1 MYTQRQLFKILLI
14 ITIIALVSN
23 SCSKTKE
30 LLEPLLEVSKTNLKF
45 NNQDSKYNVTVRS
58 DEIINVFID
67 QSWCRVVTGIPVKS
81 AEGYLTTELIV
92 KVNANDETNERR
104 ASIRVSTSSLTQTIA
119 IEQDNKYIINMP
131 SDAVTLA
138 SKMTIG
144 WNIGN
149 NLEAT
154 GESFASETMWGNP
167 KVTKELIDVV
177 KEAGF
182 NSIRIPCA
190 WNGYIEDHSTY
201 KIKESWFKRVEEVI
215 NYCLENKMITILNIH
230 WDSGWLENNCV
241 PTKQIENNEKQHALW
256 TQIATR
262 FRDYDENLLFAGTN
276 EPNVDNLEQMT
287 VLQSYLQ
294 TFIDAVRTTGGNN
307 SLRNLIIQGPSTD
320 IRKTNELMATL
331 PNDLTENRLIM
342 EIHYYSPWNF
352 CGLENDESWGNMF
365 YYWGEGYHF
374 GDPVRDANWG
384 EEEYVKEQFSLI
396 KAQFIDQNIPVIMGE
411 YGAMKR
417 ELNTQE
423 KQHTHDTS
431 RLYFLEY
438 VTQRAKAVGI
448 IPFYWDNGDKTT
460 RLFDRS
466 NNTIADQNTLDAL
479 MNGAK
484 Q

>member
-67 QSWCRVVTGIPVKS
+67 QSWCSVATGIPVKS

-92 KVNANDETNERR
+92 KVNANDETKERR

-201 KIKESWFKRVEEVI
+201 KIKESWFKRVEEVV
-215 NYCLENKMITILNIH
+215 NYCLEKI
-230 WDSGWLENNCV
+230 G
-241 PTKQIENNEKQHALW
+241 
-256 TQIATR
+256 
-262 FRDYDENLLFAGTN
+262 
-276 EPNVDNLEQMT
+276 
-287 VLQSYLQ
+287 
-294 TFIDAVRTTGGNN
+294 
-307 SLRNLIIQGPSTD
+307 
-320 IRKTNELMATL
+320 
-331 PNDLTENRLIM
+331 
-342 EIHYYSPWNF
+342 
-352 CGLENDESWGNMF
+352 
-365 YYWGEGYHF
+365 
-374 GDPVRDANWG
+374 
-384 EEEYVKEQFSLI
+384 
-396 KAQFIDQNIPVIMGE
+396 
-411 YGAMKR
+411 
-417 ELNTQE
+417 
-423 KQHTHDTS
+423 
-431 RLYFLEY
+431 
-438 VTQRAKAVGI
+438 RAHV
-448 IPFYWDNGDKTT
+448 
-460 RLFDRS
+460 
-466 NNTIADQNTLDAL
+466 
-479 MNGAK
+479 
-484 Q
+484 